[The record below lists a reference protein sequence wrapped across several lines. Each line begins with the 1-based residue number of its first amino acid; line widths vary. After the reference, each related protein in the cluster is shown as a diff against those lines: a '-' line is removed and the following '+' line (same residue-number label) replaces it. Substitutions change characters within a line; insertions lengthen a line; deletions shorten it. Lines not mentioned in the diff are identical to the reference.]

1 MRDRRLR
8 AVLVAGAL
16 VALLGSGAGVPV
28 SGRSATS
35 AGPVFA
41 AGAAVAGIDPPLR
54 GTVRGPR
61 PWDCDPTGQF
71 DGPRQFDFEEPY
83 KDTLAKG
90 HYVWGEPYL
99 DCNGN
104 GRYDGIFITS
114 GDLDRPLILKDPKEL
129 EPTGSPA
136 LRTAVVIA
144 ENHGSKAIGPFYTAL
159 GKRTFEQVPP
169 PLDRADMV
177 AAVRESLEEAGLD
190 PGLCDKALSEPATW
204 GKVIAETQAM
214 VQRIGK
220 LGVPTIVLDGGAGP
234 AIFGP
239 VVSEMPAD
247 GDAVELWRHTA
258 WLARYGNFAELKRK
272 RAHITELPVM
282 EWFREQRA
290 KAAAT

>member
-1 MRDRRLR
+1 MDQVRFHFDPRCPWCYQTSRWAKRLEE
-8 AVLVAGAL
+8 
-16 VALLGSGAGVPV
+16 LGEIELDWE
-28 SGRSATS
+28 
-35 AGPVFA
+35 VFSLE
-41 AGAAVAGIDPPLR
+41 VVNL
-54 GTVRGPR
+54 
-61 PWDCDPTGQF
+61 
-71 DGPRQFDFEEPY
+71 EE
-83 KDTLAKG
+83 G
-90 HYVWGEPYL
+90 
-99 DCNGN
+99 
-104 GRYDGIFITS
+104 
-114 GDLDRPLILKDPKEL
+114 KDPKEL